1 MFASDRSRHFEVVGW
16 SCLLRGW
23 WAGDGVGSARG
34 HNRPLLVIAV
44 VVVVV
49 VVVIVVV
56 CGCRVVCVAGMVW

>member
-1 MFASDRSRHFEVVGW
+1 MFASDRSRHFEVVVIVAGMV
-16 SCLLRGW
+16 
-23 WAGDGVGSARG
+23 AGDVVGSARG

>member
-1 MFASDRSRHFEVVGW
+1 MFASDRSRHFEVVRW
-16 SCLLRGW
+16 LW
-23 WAGDGVGSARG
+23 WAGDVVGSARS

-49 VVVIVVV
+49 FVVIVVV

>member
-1 MFASDRSRHFEVVGW
+1 MVVFVAGMV
-16 SCLLRGW
+16 W
-23 WAGDGVGSARG
+23 WAGDVLGSARG